1 MFLWLKRLFKLFLY
15 AALVFITVITLT
27 SSLLGTALTGLVA
40 ATASLRTM
48 SGSIPSVRA
57 RNLKLEAQLTKQRTA
72 ISRMGKR
79 VIDRSK
85 LMAARSV
92 AKIPSSAIPFA
103 GTVMLVSL
111 TLIEFKQLCESLFD
125 LKELYKEAELEEE
138 VDADVLQT
146 VCHPS
151 GWFTDDV
158 EEQ

>member
-1 MFLWLKRLFKLFLY
+1 MAQTPVQVIPIRRL
-15 AALVFITVITLT
+15 
-27 SSLLGTALTGLVA
+27 SLHHRYHTHVQSIGHCPH
-40 ATASLRTM
+40 
-48 SGSIPSVRA
+48 GSIPSVRA